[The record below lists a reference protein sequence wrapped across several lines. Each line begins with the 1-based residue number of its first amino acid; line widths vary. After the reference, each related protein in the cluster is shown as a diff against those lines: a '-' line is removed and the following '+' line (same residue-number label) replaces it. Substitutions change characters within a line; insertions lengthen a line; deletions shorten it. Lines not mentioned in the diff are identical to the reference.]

1 MIDDEKINNIRKAL
15 TRIFCLP
22 INRSTYR
29 EIHNAFFSILDGN
42 LEHANSLM
50 EVLLNANANHEKAKP
65 FPKDKLKNLIDEF
78 SIPIWASK
86 DVFEKGDF
94 INLITSDLIPSPQQP
109 VFAHRIKRID
119 GQEFQF
125 ISDFD
130 STLHLLKHFL
140 TRIQELQKNPNAK
153 NFIQTHKTELD
164 KLKTD
169 FEKLLA
175 KN

>member
-1 MIDDEKINNIRKAL
+1 M
-15 TRIFCLP
+15 
-22 INRSTYR
+22 
-29 EIHNAFFSILDGN
+29 EI
-42 LEHANSLM
+42 
-50 EVLLNANANHEKAKP
+50 LLNANPNHEKP
-65 FPKDKLKNLIDEF
+65 NCFPKTKSKPLSTNF
-78 SIPIWASK
+78 PSPSGRSK

-140 TRIQELQKNPNAK
+140 TRIHELQKNPNAK
-153 NFIQTHKTELD
+153 NFLNSHKTELD

-169 FEKLLA
+169 FEKLLSN